1 MAVSNTR
8 RVLTLQLSIISVLLW
23 NKQVGRGYLHRTS
36 LYIYIYIYIY
46 TKTLNI
52 RINTYCTSE
61 YA

>member
-36 LYIYIYIYIY
+36 LYIYIH